1 MAPTVYSPPVS
12 TYTALATYTVT
23 GSAKSSVTFS
33 SIPTSGYR
41 DLILVSN
48 IDATAFSEFR
58 MRVNGDTGS
67 NYPSVRMQASSGG
80 TYASAT
86 FNFTYFRLS
95 GNSDM
100 GTDFSFVSVIQIMD
114 YSATD
119 KHKAVLVRANSSYGT
134 DAHAGRWANTGAVT
148 SLEIYPSTGN
158 LDVGSTFSLYGI
170 EA

>member
-1 MAPTVYSPPVS
+1 MPVTPTYVP
-12 TYTALATYTVT
+12 LATLTLT
-23 GSAKSSVTFS
+23 GSDGSINFS
-33 SIPTSGYR
+33 SIPATYR

-48 IDATAFSEFR
+48 IDASALSEFR

-67 NYPSVRMQASSGG
+67 NYPSVRMQASSAG
-80 TYASAT
+80 TSASAT

-119 KHKAVLVRANSSYGT
+119 KHKTVLVRANSSYGV
-134 DAHAGRWANTGAVT
+134 DAHAGRWINTGVVS
-148 SLEIYPSTGN
+148 SLEIFPSTGTFEI
-158 LDVGSTFSLYGI
+158 GSTFSLYGVN
-170 EA
+170 